1 VAFMALMIGSVC
13 GALLRLAMY
22 EMLKAKSAPA
32 MPTLLVNITGSLL
45 LGLYVQYGNGQF
57 HSFFVVGL
65 LSSFTTFSTFSV
77 DSLKLLLDR
86 KWLQAF
92 YYICGNLVLC
102 FAAIMLG
109 LFI

>member
-1 VAFMALMIGSVC
+1 MALMIGAVC
-13 GALLRLAMY
+13 GALLRFAIY
-22 EMLKAKSAPA
+22 EMLKEKTASTI
-32 MPTLLVNITGSLL
+32 PTLLVNVIGSLL

-77 DSLKLLLDR
+77 DSLKLLRAR

-92 YYICGNLVLC
+92 YYICGNLLLC

-109 LFI
+109 LSI